1 LGVALVAGRKRVP
14 KPAAGT
20 TAYVTAS
27 KSAILKTIVEG
38 SVDKLKLRSSIEA
51 ARASISEEEWHAASV
66 QIRESLLDQPWVQMA
81 GLVACY
87 WSTGTE
93 PSTHGLIFALWKHG
107 ATVILPVL
115 RDDNDL
121 DWAVYDGPDTLAP
134 GRFGIMEPVDTR
146 RGVDTIRTAALVIVP
161 ALAVDRSTGVR
172 LGRGGGSYDRA
183 LARVGPNVPTVAL
196 LHEGE
201 LLDGVLAEPHDLPVR
216 YAATPGGIVR
226 TATERA

>member
-1 LGVALVAGRKRVP
+1 M
-14 KPAAGT
+14 
-20 TAYVTAS
+20 
-27 KSAILKTIVEG
+27 
-38 SVDKLKLRSSIEA
+38 DKLRLRATIEA
-51 ARASISEEEWHAASV
+51 ARAAIPDERRHAASV
-66 QIRESLLDQPWVQMA
+66 QIRESLLDRPWVQMA

-87 WSTGTE
+87 WSIGTE
-93 PSTHGLIFALWKHG
+93 PATHGLVFALWKHG

-146 RGVDTIRTAALVIVP
+146 RGVDAIRTAALVIVP

-201 LLDGVLAEPHDLPVR
+201 LLDDVPAEPHDLTVR
-216 YAATPGGIVR
+216 YAATPEGIFR
-226 TATERA
+226 TGTTGS

>member
-1 LGVALVAGRKRVP
+1 MD
-14 KPAAGT
+14 
-20 TAYVTAS
+20 
-27 KSAILKTIVEG
+27 KSNLRQ
-38 SVDKLKLRSSIEA
+38 KLISS
-51 ARASISEEEWHAASV
+51 RASLSPQQLRANAV
-66 QIRESLLDQPWVQMA
+66 KVRETLLDQPWVQMA

-87 WSTGTE
+87 MSAGTE
-93 PSTHGLIFALWKHG
+93 PETHGLVFALWKHG

-115 RDDNDL
+115 QDDDDL

-146 RGVDTIRTAALVIVP
+146 RGVDAIRTAALVIVP
-161 ALAVDRSTGVR
+161 ALAVDRTSGVR

-201 LLDGVLAEPHDLPVR
+201 LIDDIPAEPHDQRVR
-216 YAATPGGIVR
+216 WAITPEGL
-226 TATERA
+226 TSLM

>member
-1 LGVALVAGRKRVP
+1 
-14 KPAAGT
+14 
-20 TAYVTAS
+20 
-27 KSAILKTIVEG
+27 
-38 SVDKLKLRSSIEA
+38 VDKLKLRSTIEA
-51 ARASISEEEWHAASV
+51 ARASIPEEERHAASV
-66 QIRESLLDQPWVQMA
+66 QIRESLMDQPWVQMA

-87 WSTGTE
+87 WSIGTE
-93 PSTHGLIFALWKHG
+93 PATHGLVFALWKHG

-115 RDDNDL
+115 RDDDDL
-121 DWAVYDGPDTLAP
+121 DWAVYDGPDTLAA

-161 ALAVDRSTGVR
+161 ALAVDRSTGIR

-201 LLDGVLAEPHDLPVR
+201 LLDGVPAEPHDLPVR

-226 TATERA
+226 TAPHLT

>member
-1 LGVALVAGRKRVP
+1 MD
-14 KPAAGT
+14 KPR
-20 TAYVTAS
+20 
-27 KSAILKTIVEG
+27 
-38 SVDKLKLRSSIEA
+38 LRSAIEA
-51 ARASISEEEWHAASV
+51 ARAAVPEDERHAASV
-66 QIRESLLDQPWVQMA
+66 RTRESLLEQPWVQMA

-87 WSTGTE
+87 WSIGAE
-93 PSTHGLIFALWKHG
+93 PATHGLVFALWKHG

-115 RDDNDL
+115 REDDDL

-146 RGVDTIRTAALVIVP
+146 RGIDTVRTAALVIVP

-201 LLDGVLAEPHDLPVR
+201 LIEGVPAEPHDQPVR
-216 YAATPGGIVR
+216 YVAQPSGITKV
-226 TATERA
+226 TAGRA